1 MFRTL
6 ILIVAI
12 SLIPITAPAQ
22 SAHLCTG
29 LGLDAREE
37 ASAFPHTLKLVF
49 AAVNGDYVG
58 DVAVTVSR
66 GDAQVFKGICDG
78 PWLLMNLDPGRYSV
92 VAEFEGQRKSVT
104 VNVGHRASE
113 KTIAFRNAK

>member
-1 MFRTL
+1 ML
-6 ILIVAI
+6 VL
-12 SLIPITAPAQ
+12 SPIAAHSQ

-37 ASAFPHTLKLVF
+37 AAAFPHTLKLVF

-66 GDAQVFKGICDG
+66 GGKEVFSGTCDG
-78 PWLLMNLDPGRYSV
+78 PWLLMNLDPGQYAV
-92 VAEFEGQRKSVT
+92 TAEFEGQRKSVT
-104 VNVGHRASE
+104 VKVGKRARE
-113 KTIAFRNAK
+113 KTIAFRSAE